1 LNIKS
6 RKTLVVFIIST
17 LLISSLFTAVLVDN
31 NSVKSETFKSESD
44 VTDDGSPW
52 PSFQH
57 DNRNTGRSQFASS
70 HVNGSVNWKKDL
82 DSSNLFASS
91 LVMDSNSNIYVGTDQ
106 HVISLTS
113 EGNMRWRFNSSPDF
127 GSVSSSMAVDD
138 NDNII
143 VPAFTNC
150 LYSLDSNGDLNWKFN
165 TSYKQILFKAPV
177 IYDDKIIVGS
187 SDLYNYSSILG
198 GENDY
203 LYCLN
208 SDGTL
213 DWKYHTEG
221 VISSTAVDGEG
232 NIYFGTSDGHL
243 YSLDIDGNL
252 RWKYDALSPI
262 MSSPSI
268 GDDGTVYFGTANISF
283 NMTKEE
289 GNNYLYAVSSQ
300 GNLRWK
306 QELNGR
312 MRTTPTIGKDGTIYV
327 GTLNNTFYAVNE
339 NGEIEW
345 SYECDNEISFS
356 SVISKDGVI
365 YFTSGRFNS
374 DKSTLYALNE
384 NGTTRWT
391 KQLEDLAPSPIIGND
406 GSIYLATTVG
416 SKLIS
421 LGPSS
426 PTVDITH
433 PGKGEV
439 IEGGNFQL
447 KWEST
452 SIGSDIYH
460 FKVRLDDNDWQNIG
474 SVDQYEFTDVT
485 VGDHTAEVKA
495 VAESNNYDVDSIG
508 FTVEEDTTSPTA
520 EAGEDRTVKVDEEVN
535 FDASNSSD
543 NVGITSYEWDFDDG
557 TTANGETV
565 THKFDE
571 KGIYEVTLT
580 VTDEADNKDTDII
593 RIKVKEDNKESDSSP
608 SFTILCLLTSIFLII
623 LYRNEK

>member
-1 LNIKS
+1 MNIKFG
-6 RKTLVVFIIST
+6 KNLVVFLISI
-17 LLISSLFTAVLVDN
+17 LLIFSLFTAVLVGDN
-31 NSVKSETFKSESD
+31 TEKSEPFKSELD
-44 VTDDGSPW
+44 ETDDGSPW

-57 DNRNTGRSQFASS
+57 DMRNTGRSQFASS
-70 HVNGSVNWKKDL
+70 HVNGSVKWEKDL
-82 DSSNLFASS
+82 DSLNLFASS

-143 VPAFTNC
+143 VPGFTNC

-165 TSYKQILFKAPV
+165 TSYKQILFKSPV

-221 VISSTAVDGEG
+221 VMSSTAVDSEG
-232 NIYFGTSDGHL
+232 NIYFGTTDEHL

-268 GDDGTVYFGTANISF
+268 GDDGTVYFGTGNISF
-283 NMTKEE
+283 NMTIEE

-312 MRTTPTIGKDGTIYV
+312 IRTTPTIGKDGTIYV

-345 SYECDNEISFS
+345 SYECDKEVSFS

-365 YFTSGRFNS
+365 YFTSGGSSR

-384 NGTTRWT
+384 NGTIRWT
-391 KQLEDLAPSPIIGND
+391 KEMENLAPSPIIGND
-406 GSIYLATTVG
+406 GSLYLATTYG

-426 PTVDITH
+426 PTVDITQ
-433 PGKGEV
+433 PAKDEV
-439 IEGGNFQL
+439 IET
-447 KWEST
+447 K
-452 SIGSDIYH
+452 
-460 FKVRLDDNDWQNIG
+460 
-474 SVDQYEFTDVT
+474 SV
-485 VGDHTAEVKA
+485 KL
-495 VAESNNYDVDSIG
+495 
-508 FTVEEDTTSPTA
+508 
-520 EAGEDRTVKVDEEVN
+520 
-535 FDASNSSD
+535 
-543 NVGITSYEWDFDDG
+543 EWDS
-557 TTANGETV
+557 TTLGSNV
-565 THKFDE
+565 D
-571 KGIYEVTLT
+571 
-580 VTDEADNKDTDII
+580 
-593 RIKVKEDNKESDSSP
+593 
-608 SFTILCLLTSIFLII
+608 
-623 LYRNEK
+623 